1 MTNNLTSGG
10 TFLMINPNLDE
21 TWVAHH
27 LVEAN
32 GLVCRGK
39 LEPASPLQPHTS
51 PLVLTTWQQ
60 G

>member
-1 MTNNLTSGG
+1 
-10 TFLMINPNLDE
+10 MINPNLDE

-39 LEPASPLQPHTS
+39 LDPASPLQPHTS
-51 PLVLTTWQQ
+51 PLGLTTWQQ